1 MNDYVSNADKK
12 IIKSSNTFVEKA
24 TLSER
29 DYLALLQGKVG
40 SLHSEIHAIGRHLDK
55 IEKNSKWLFL
65 LNFLIL
71 AGVCCQIFL
80 TFQ

>member
-12 IIKSSNTFVEKA
+12 IIKSSN

-55 IEKNSKWLFL
+55 IEKNSRWLFL

>member
-1 MNDYVSNADKK
+1 MNDYASNVDKK
-12 IIKSSNTFVEKA
+12 IIKSSN

-40 SLHSEIHAIGRHLDK
+40 SLHSELHAIGRHLDK
-55 IEKNSKWLFL
+55 IEKNSRWLFL

-71 AGVCCQIFL
+71 AGGCCQIFL